1 MYAGGAQLCSR
12 RGGRP
17 VERSSTSRLPAF
29 LKVMSSSRVIAVLL
43 MFTSQAISQDIPGRK
58 IPSVTMSPAPI
69 TTVTRGKPSDI
80 GLRFHI
86 SPGFHVNSNKPNS
99 EFLIP
104 TALKI
109 NAPTDIV
116 IGKITYPPGQEASF
130 PFAPDEKLSVYST
143 EFSVGVIVRPL
154 AGVVPG
160 KYMLHGELKYQ
171 ACDNAACYPPKK
183 LPVEFEVKVVKGP
196 PPHPRNP
203 AQSPHVHR

>member
-1 MYAGGAQLCSR
+1 MAYNRTLIS
-12 RGGRP
+12 
-17 VERSSTSRLPAF
+17 
-29 LKVMSSSRVIAVLL
+29 LL
-43 MFTSQAISQDIPGRK
+43 IFTSLAISQDIPGRK
-58 IPSVTMSPAPI
+58 IPSVTMSPAPLK
-69 TTVTRGKPSDI
+69 TVTRGKPTDI
-80 GLRFHI
+80 DLRFHI

-116 IGKITYPPGQEASF
+116 IGKIMYPPGQEASF

-143 EFSVGVIVRPL
+143 EFTLGVVVRPL
-154 AGVVPG
+154 VSVVPG

-183 LPVEFEVKVVKGP
+183 MPVEFEVKVVKGP
-196 PPHPRNP
+196 PPHRRNP
-203 AQSPHVHR
+203 AQSPHVHG

>member
-58 IPSVTMSPAPI
+58 
-69 TTVTRGKPSDI
+69 
-80 GLRFHI
+80 

-196 PPHPRNP
+196 PPHRRNP
-203 AQSPHVHR
+203 AQSPHVHG

>member
-17 VERSSTSRLPAF
+17 VERSSTSRFPAF
-29 LKVMSSSRVIAVLL
+29 MKVMSSSRVIAVLL

-109 NAPTDIV
+109 NAPTYLV
-116 IGKITYPPGQEASF
+116 IGKITYPPGQAASLT
-130 PFAPDEKLSVYST
+130 FAPADKPSGYTT
-143 EFSVGVIVRPL
+143 EFSVG
-154 AGVVPG
+154 GMVPTI
-160 KYMLHGELKYQ
+160 
-171 ACDNAACYPPKK
+171 
-183 LPVEFEVKVVKGP
+183 
-196 PPHPRNP
+196 
-203 AQSPHVHR
+203 